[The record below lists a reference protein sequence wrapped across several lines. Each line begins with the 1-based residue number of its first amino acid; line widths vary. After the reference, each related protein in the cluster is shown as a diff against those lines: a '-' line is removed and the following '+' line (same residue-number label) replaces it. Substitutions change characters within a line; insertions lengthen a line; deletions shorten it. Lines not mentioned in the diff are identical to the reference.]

1 MRLGVINSKIAIL
14 ILQKLRYA
22 NEYVVNFFSIDI
34 LASIIGLL
42 LALLLPLVIMLLE
55 DVSNHW
61 DRAVIFNKVIHFKS
75 LVVSVFIISVI
86 LLLWGI
92 HTLDLIFIIFYFLS
106 VYLICRTLYFSV
118 KWLSDWAESLEG
130 VRFKWRKNILNNKKL
145 KPQEKIKIWESVFEQ
160 LDDDFNSNRGQN
172 TIFSFNEYEK
182 NYDSLDSD
190 DISIQA
196 RFASILLK
204 NLDVFLSTCREN
216 KQFWKCAINNFLENS
231 QNSQKYKLTRL
242 WKNIVIEA
250 MKITA
255 QDEYG
260 VYILLEE
267 LKKIKYQLKDKKLKT
282 FMNFISDQII
292 EFFYLR
298 NYEFEDYDLVNNTE
312 WMIDN
317 DDLRKQEIKGKTQ
330 EYLLKAFFKK
340 VNNIAASSENSIKL
354 QRLVN
359 VIFKKA
365 DPICLGRSY
374 NLLHN
379 CYIPKIE
386 DEKLAYLILAKPLK
400 FGSLSRSTGTNDN
413 GDIEQYIGEYQK
425 EFEESVKITVF
436 YFRSFLESDFGKEYL
451 KKMKLGL
458 QSTKLKKLLEEQNR
472 KDLEGLAV
480 VYLDLIEKIEAEL
493 IK

>member
-1 MRLGVINSKIAIL
+1 MQLGVINSKITIL

-22 NEYVVNFFSIDI
+22 NDYVVNFFSIDI

-55 DVSNHW
+55 GGSNHW
-61 DRAVIFNKVIHFKS
+61 DRAVILNKVIHFKS
-75 LVVSVFIISVI
+75 LVVSIFIISII
-86 LLLWGI
+86 LLLWRI
-92 HTLDLIFIIFYFLS
+92 HTLEFIFIIFYFLS
-106 VYLICRTLYFSV
+106 FYLICRTLYLSV
-118 KWLSDWAESLEG
+118 KWLSDWAESFEG
-130 VRFKWRKNILNNKKL
+130 VRFKWRKNILTNKKL
-145 KPQEKIKIWESVFEQ
+145 KPQEKIKIWENVFEQ
-160 LDDDFNSNRGQN
+160 LNDDFGSSRGQN
-172 TIFSFNEYEK
+172 TIFSFNEYEE
-182 NYDSLDSD
+182 NYDSLNSE

-196 RFASILLK
+196 RFASILLE
-204 NLDVFLSTCREN
+204 NLDVFLSTYRESN
-216 KQFWKCAINNFLENS
+216 QFWECAINNFLENS
-231 QNSQKYKLTRL
+231 QNNQKYKLTRL

-267 LKKIKYQLKDKKLKT
+267 LKKIKSRLKDGKLKT
-282 FMNFISDQII
+282 FMNFIPDQII
-292 EFFYLR
+292 ELFYLR
-298 NYEFEDYDLVNNTE
+298 NNELEDYDLFNNTE
-312 WMIDN
+312 WIIVS
-317 DDLRKQEIKGKTQ
+317 DDLRSQEKEKPQ
-330 EYLLKAFFKK
+330 AYLLKAFFKK
-340 VNNIAASSENSIKL
+340 VNNIAANSENSIKL

-379 CYIPKIE
+379 YYIPKVE
-386 DEKLAYLILAKPLK
+386 DEELAYSILAKPLK
-400 FGSLSRSTGTNDN
+400 FGNVSRLTGTDDN
-413 GDIEQYIGEYQK
+413 GDIGQYMDEYQK
-425 EFEESVKITVF
+425 EFEESIKITVF
-436 YFRSFLESDFGKEYL
+436 YFRSFLKSEFGKEYL

-458 QSTKLKKLLEEQNR
+458 QSTKLEKLLEEQNR
-472 KDLEGLAV
+472 KDLEVLAV